1 MRYMSLTL
9 IALTLLLSSCLS
21 PVSTP
26 HPSDEVILQRATG
39 ICMYL
44 DVTGRGRA
52 TIDKCMVSATR
63 ILCEDQRPLSE
74 TCLEALTSGR
84 LGK

>member
-9 IALTLLLSSCLS
+9 IALTLLPSSCQS
-21 PVSTP
+21 PLPVATP

-52 TIDKCMVSATR
+52 TIDRCMMSATR
-63 ILCEDQRPLSE
+63 ILCEDQNPRSDFCRHKLIGE
-74 TCLEALTSGR
+74 
-84 LGK
+84 